1 MTLHSESAW
10 VVWLCCLALPMLGW
24 VNFLIPAIGALGS
37 ILGGASR
44 GASAGRQQTT
54 QNNAV
59 QDTQRTSQ
67 YGINQVALTAA
78 LKAAEDANMN
88 RGLLDLK
95 RRDFSLDAPTTRMK
109 QAAAGS
115 RMANTQDMTV
125 SHPRART
132 GSISG
137 GPKPSDLTPEAR
149 QLGALIARQ
158 SLMNQM
164 KGDTFEDVPQQDW
177 QSGVL
182 QAPGVTGLPQA
193 GGFEKFGA
201 TMGLVGGGLEEIMR
215 RIQQQSEGGGGGG
228 VPRSGGGVGGVE

>member
-1 MTLHSESAW
+1 MFPL
-10 VVWLCCLALPMLGW
+10 
-24 VNFLIPAIGALGS
+24 LIPALAALGGV
-37 ILGGASR
+37 LGGAAK
-44 GASAGRQQTT
+44 GASAGRQQTAQNQLSQDQVRT
-54 QNNAV
+54 Q
-59 QDTQRTSQ
+59 Q
-67 YGINQVALTAA
+67 YGVNQAALTAA
-78 LKAAEDANMN
+78 LREAESANMN
-88 RGLLDLK
+88 RAGLDLN
-95 RRDFSLDAPTTRMK
+95 RRNFSLNAPSTRMA

-125 SHPRART
+125 SHPRAHT

-137 GPKPSDLTPEAR
+137 GPRPSDLTPEAR

-201 TMGLVGGGLEEIMR
+201 TMGLVGGGLDEIMR
-215 RIQQQSEGGGGGG
+215 RIQQQSQGGTQYNPAAPGDL
-228 VPRSGGGVGGVE
+228 S